1 MIVHNL
7 NAFPKAKNYYYG
19 DLSVLQYYE
28 LRNIE
33 LEGVDEIWYWYAQC
47 GYEGSGHI
55 LMRKGDLFDIHD
67 CGHCSCYGPTDNV
80 HFKWKTF
87 DDLKL
92 SLSAEY
98 LSECQSLFEMV
109 EHTNY

>member
-7 NAFPKAKNYYYG
+7 NAFPKAKNYPYG
-19 DLSVLQYYE
+19 DLSAFEDYE

-33 LEGVDEIWYWYAQC
+33 SEGIDEIWYWYAQ
-47 GYEGSGHI
+47 GNYEGSGNV

-67 CGHCSCYGPTDNV
+67 CGHCSCYGPTDRV
-80 HFKWKTF
+80 DFKGKKL
-87 DDLKL
+87 DALKL

-98 LSECQSLFEMV
+98 LSECQELFEMLENV
-109 EHTNY
+109 NA